1 MLFFF
6 YFLQEFYVNEF
17 FFMFQYGEWKDVE
30 YVVFDGK
37 FEGYLN
43 GVQVIKWLMGML
55 LVYVMYFFLLF

>member
-1 MLFFF
+1 
-6 YFLQEFYVNEF
+6 
-17 FFMFQYGEWKDVE
+17 MFQYGEWKDVE

-55 LVYVMYFFLLF
+55 LVYVMYFFQLF